1 MEPED
6 AAKEISGK
14 TTQPLLK
21 RIYLLT
27 TALSAAYEKAQTIGP
42 LKADIEQLVPAVLA
56 RAGFEKRQIEA
67 GKGGMFNSLSGPAAH
82 NR

>member
-1 MEPED
+1 MVRQRNFT
-6 AAKEISGK
+6 SR
-14 TTQPLLK
+14 PLL
-21 RIYLLT
+21 T
-27 TALSAAYEKAQTIGP
+27 NMFPAAYEKAQTIDP

-67 GKGGMFNSLSGPAAH
+67 GKGGMYNSLLGPAAH

>member
-1 MEPED
+1 MLP
-6 AAKEISGK
+6 
-14 TTQPLLK
+14 
-21 RIYLLT
+21 
-27 TALSAAYEKAQTIGP
+27 AAYEKAQTIGP

-67 GKGGMFNSLSGPAAH
+67 GKGGMYYSLSGSAAH